1 MRYYSKAML
10 VALAALCL
18 NVSAYAQDISFKVS
32 NVTVKEAI
40 EQLHK
45 STGYSFVFFFFFLDT
60 NKRVTIS
67 ADNATIQEVVGQIL
81 KGQKGIGYEIQGN
94 KIVIKKTRGVSSS
107 QQDAGKVTGHV
118 ADASGTPVIG
128 ATIMEK
134 GTSNGTI
141 TDYDG
146 NFILEVSANATLE
159 VSYIGYKP
167 QEFKNVSGKNL
178 SIVLKEDTEVLDE
191 VVVVGY
197 GIQKKSDLTGSVS
210 NVKSEKLLERP
221 ATTVEQ
227 ALAGRVAGV
236 NVSTNSGRPG
246 GRTNIQIRGYSS
258 INASSTP
265 LYVVDGIIWQG
276 GGLDA
281 INPNDIESID
291 VLKDA
296 SSTAIYGTRGSNGV
310 IIITTKKGKKGERPR
325 ISYDANFTVNTLARK
340 IDVLNSEEFMQVWE
354 TGYNNAAKFD
364 PTGWASGKYD
374 KYNPATVR
382 EQYKVG
388 NTYGNHEL
396 FDANG
401 NPLYDTD
408 WQDVATRTSISQ
420 SHNLSLTGGS
430 ERTSYGLFL
439 NYTDD
444 EGILET
450 TYKKRFSGRLNL
462 DTKVTDWLTVGAM
475 FSYSDIR
482 ERLQDQEQGSGNMPR
497 AMLEAAPII
506 PERYPDGTVARLSD
520 FAGLEVADTP
530 TNLMDLKWQQ
540 KTALFNGNAY
550 ANFKIAKGL
559 EFKTTIG
566 VSNTDW
572 REFIFSPTTVNL
584 RSTFGKNRAS
594 LYTERRRFWQWE
606 NHLTYNT
613 VIKDIHALNV
623 MAGVEYQKYHQLR
636 YESDA
641 KDLSDDFFQWNNLGQ
656 AQTQSIASSAYGWQM
671 ASYFARVNYTLQNKY
686 LFTVTG
692 RADGSSK
699 FGSNNRYAFFP
710 SAALGWRIS
719 EEKFM
724 EPTKDWLSYLKLR
737 FSYGL
742 TGNSDIGQYRSLP
755 MLGSANYVFGGNR
768 APGITIGE
776 LANPDLKWEKT
787 AQYDLGFDLGLWDNR
802 VTLEADFFLKKTKD
816 LLYETPVPA
825 TSGKR
830 SMMANIGSMDNKGIE
845 LTLNT
850 VNIEKKDFVWTS
862 SFNISFLKNEIT
874 QLGTNNEDKLVDP
887 NFLGYN
893 VILRV
898 GEPVGSFWGYKR
910 LGTWGTDEAA
920 EAAKYGKKPGD
931 LKHED
936 LNHDYQIND
945 DDKQII
951 GRGTPDFYGTFSN
964 YFSYK
969 GFDLAVELQYSVGA
983 DVLNNTG
990 HSLEDRTS
998 IANSKSTVLN
1008 AWTENNQNTPIAQTR
1023 LADAGYTTLIDSHKV
1038 ENGSFLRGKNISL
1051 GYTFP
1056 DKWMSK
1062 LGLSKVRLS
1071 LSAQNFF
1078 LITSYSGYDP
1088 EVSTY
1093 DAAFGQNIQFFDYP
1107 KSRSYTLGL
1116 NVTF

>member
-1 MRYYSKAML
+1 MNKKFYQVLTFSAGLML
-10 VALAALCL
+10 ASNLT
-18 NVSAYAQDISFKVS
+18 AYAQKVTFNGEQVSLKQAFEKIESVSKYKIAYNASQLDVKRIVVLNQKNKDVLQVLEELLKGTGYTYKINENYIVISP
-32 NVTVKEAI
+32 
-40 EQLHK
+40 QQK
-45 STGYSFVFFFFFLDT
+45 ST
-60 NKRVTIS
+60 
-67 ADNATIQEVVGQIL
+67 
-81 KGQKGIGYEIQGN
+81 
-94 KIVIKKTRGVSSS
+94 IKKVEGIVKDT
-107 QQDAGKVTGHV
+107 
-118 ADASGTPVIG
+118 SGEPVIG
-128 ATIMEK
+128 ATVMEK
-134 GTSNGTI
+134 GTNNGTI
-141 TDYDG
+141 TDFDG
-146 NFILEVSANATLE
+146 KFTLQVTEGASLEI
-159 VSYIGYKP
+159 SYIG
-167 QEFKNVSGKNL
+167 FKTQQLIASSGQIL
-178 SIVLKEDTEVLDE
+178 PITLKEDTEVLDE

-227 ALAGRVAGV
+227 ALAGKVAGV
-236 NVSTNSGRPG
+236 NISTNSGRPG

-340 IDVLNSEEFMQVWE
+340 IDLLNSEEFMQVWE
-354 TGYNNAAKFD
+354 TGYKNAEKFD

-374 KYNPATVR
+374 KYNPETIR

-388 NTYGNHEL
+388 NTFGNHEL
-396 FDANG
+396 FDENG

-420 SHNLSLTGGS
+420 NHNLSLTGGS
-430 ERTSYGLFL
+430 DKTSYGLFL

-450 TYKKRFSGRLNL
+450 TYKKRFSGRLSL
-462 DTKVTDWLTVGAM
+462 DTKITDWLTVGAM
-475 FSYSDIR
+475 FNFSDIR

-506 PERYPDGTVARLSD
+506 PEKYPDGTIARLSD

-530 TNLMDLKWQQ
+530 TNLMDLNWLQ
-540 KTALFNGNAY
+540 KSAIFNGNAY

-613 VIKDIHALNV
+613 IINNIHALNIMV
-623 MAGVEYQKYHQLR
+623 GIEYQKYHQLR
-636 YESDA
+636 YESEA
-641 KDLSDDFFQWNNLGQ
+641 KDLSDDFFSWNNLGQ

-671 ASYFARVNYTLQNKY
+671 ASYFARLNYTLQNKY

-699 FGSNNRYAFFP
+699 FGANNRYAFFP
-710 SAALGWRIS
+710 SAALGWRVS

-724 EPTKDWLSYLKLR
+724 EPAKNWLSNLKLR

-755 MLGSANYVFGGNR
+755 MLGSTNYVFGGNR
-768 APGITIGE
+768 APGIVIGE

-787 AQYDLGFDLGLWDNR
+787 AQYDLGFDLGLWNNR

-850 VNIEKKDFVWTS
+850 VNIEKQDFIWTS

-910 LGTWGTDEAA
+910 LGTWGSDEAD

-969 GFDLAVELQYSVGA
+969 GFDLALELQYSVGA

-1008 AWTENNQNTPIAQTR
+1008 AWTETNQNTPIAQTR

-1038 ENGSFLRGKNISL
+1038 EDGSFLRGKNISL

-1056 DKWMSK
+1056 EKWISK
-1062 LGLSKVRLS
+1062 IGLSKVRLS